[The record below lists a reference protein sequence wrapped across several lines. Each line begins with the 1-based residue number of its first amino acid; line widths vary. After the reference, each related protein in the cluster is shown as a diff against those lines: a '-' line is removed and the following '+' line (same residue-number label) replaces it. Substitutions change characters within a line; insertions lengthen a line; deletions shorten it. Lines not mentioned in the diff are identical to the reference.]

1 MTLGDA
7 PGGGGTRSEVRS
19 KKKGC
24 HNDDL
29 TVFRGGRLCD
39 NLFFLLRPFPSTRP
53 APSLTPRPACDAP
66 RRGDLLVTQV
76 VFHLKMYLVHLWLDH
91 TVPYCTTPYHDVT

>member
-7 PGGGGTRSEVRS
+7 PGGGGTRSDVRS
-19 KKKGC
+19 KKKVV
-24 HNDDL
+24 
-29 TVFRGGRLCD
+29 TTTTSPFFRGGRLCD

-53 APSLTPRPACDAP
+53 APPLTPRPACDAP

-76 VFHLKMYLVHLWLDH
+76 VFHLKMYLVHLCLITWPQLI
-91 TVPYCTTPYHDVT
+91 TWPYLIT